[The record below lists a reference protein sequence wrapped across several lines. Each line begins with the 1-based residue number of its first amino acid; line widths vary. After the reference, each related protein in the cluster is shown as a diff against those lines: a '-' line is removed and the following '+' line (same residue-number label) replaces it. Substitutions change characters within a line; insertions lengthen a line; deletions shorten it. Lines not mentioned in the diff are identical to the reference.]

1 MIAFASYFW
10 MVASFINMFVFIG
23 MAYKTRKTYH
33 ILYALMWICCGLWG
47 MTVMAINIEWVKE
60 LNGVGLPIGAGI
72 FSLIGGI
79 MRLKEAILEKH
90 I

>member
-23 MAYKTRKTYH
+23 MAYKTKKTYH
-33 ILYALMWICCGLWG
+33 VLYIFMWICCGLWG
-47 MTVMAINIEWVKE
+47 MTVMAVNIEWVKE
-60 LNGVGLPIGAGI
+60 FNGVVLPIGAGV
-72 FSLIGGI
+72 FSFIGGI
-79 MRLKEAILEKH
+79 MRLREAIREKH